1 MSWVWK
7 DREGGRRYFL
17 AFDVY
22 VEGNYRNDAVYIIIT
37 FFTFW
42 ILESYMVPISLFVT
56 SEVVKFWQGFV
67 FINMDPDMM
76 YPETRE
82 ASKCRNSNIM
92 EDLGK
97 VDYVFSD
104 KTGTLTC
111 NDMRLRQ
118 IAVKGV
124 VYGRKEVELE
134 NEAPHNDYPAAMQIF
149 DPRMKEVLESFK
161 KMTRWARWTKS
172 GGASRMGLKLG
183 SSHRLNLEGERQQ
196 QSGRDEPAPVVL
208 GTVASAAPGAEP
220 DPLTLQDFDEAV
232 NNSTPTPTPT
242 NPYDRAGEKD
252 LDETELVK
260 SLAGL
265 DGLHLV
271 DFWTNI
277 CVCHSLI
284 VETDEKT
291 GATTVQGPSPD
302 EVALVNMAKQLGFV
316 FKGRDSTSIYLD
328 LQGESIRYEVLNV
341 LEFSSE
347 RRRMSVIARA
357 PDRTIRLFVKGA
369 DSAILA
375 LLNTDNE
382 DGQLMAETDRNL
394 HRFAQQ
400 GLRTLC
406 VATRVLS
413 EEEWMAWDA
422 KYQEAAASLDDR
434 DARVERVSVQIE
446 KDLDFVGITAIEDR
460 LQDGVPEAIHTLLD
474 AGIRVWMITGDKRE
488 TAINIAVSCR
498 LLKNPS
504 EALTIEA
511 ESVLEASGVL
521 DRLFSK
527 TSGFPVPT
535 GAQSRVLVRT
545 ETVKGDHSK
554 ASTRP
559 DGNLELVIDGRTL
572 QHILGTDLEPRLA
585 ELGSRCGAVVVCRAS
600 PSQKASIV
608 KMMKRYEAVQ
618 AAGGSTGLLRWYR
631 HFLRDIQSK
640 MLAIG
645 DGANDVAMIQAADVG
660 VGVMGKEGRQAV
672 NNSDFAIPQFVHLV
686 RLLLVHGQLSD
697 YRIAYLVKYSFYK
710 NICFATVLSL
720 YQFYNGFSG
729 TTVID
734 DISAFM
740 YNVVF
745 TAMPIGCFALYDRTM
760 SNTMLLMYPQTYN
773 NGNYLNTTNFWKT
786 GILQGILD
794 GAIIFCVPFFGSDQY
809 DRLQLDDVGSFG
821 KMVFVALLA
830 SVTMEVA
837 LASRYWTSVFVF
849 FLSTSGLF
857 VYPFIFGYSWSLTAS
872 GVPDPLMIGVGEH
885 AMANPNFWFAV
896 MLVVMC
902 TTGHRLFLYS
912 VTWAFFPSDTTI
924 LSERE
929 QRYGTFYEV
938 GWQTLNRLA
947 KLGVRVPKAPVHAQQ
962 QHLRANGT
970 SSLVQMSSIGAR
982 PRADA

>member
-1 MSWVWK
+1 M
-7 DREGGRRYFL
+7 
-17 AFDVY
+17 
-22 VEGNYRNDAVYIIIT
+22 
-37 FFTFW
+37 
-42 ILESYMVPISLFVT
+42 
-56 SEVVKFWQGFV
+56 
-67 FINMDPDMM
+67 
-76 YPETRE
+76 
-82 ASKCRNSNIM
+82 
-92 EDLGK
+92 
-97 VDYVFSD
+97 
-104 KTGTLTC
+104 
-111 NDMRLRQ
+111 
-118 IAVKGV
+118 
-124 VYGRKEVELE
+124 
-134 NEAPHNDYPAAMQIF
+134 
-149 DPRMKEVLESFK
+149 
-161 KMTRWARWTKS
+161 
-172 GGASRMGLKLG
+172 
-183 SSHRLNLEGERQQ
+183 
-196 QSGRDEPAPVVL
+196 
-208 GTVASAAPGAEP
+208 
-220 DPLTLQDFDEAV
+220 
-232 NNSTPTPTPT
+232 
-242 NPYDRAGEKD
+242 
-252 LDETELVK
+252 
-260 SLAGL
+260 
-265 DGLHLV
+265 
-271 DFWTNI
+271 
-277 CVCHSLI
+277 
-284 VETDEKT
+284 
-291 GATTVQGPSPD
+291 
-302 EVALVNMAKQLGFV
+302 
-316 FKGRDSTSIYLD
+316 
-328 LQGESIRYEVLNV
+328 
-341 LEFSSE
+341 
-347 RRRMSVIARA
+347 
-357 PDRTIRLFVKGA
+357 
-369 DSAILA
+369 
-375 LLNTDNE
+375 
-382 DGQLMAETDRNL
+382 
-394 HRFAQQ
+394 
-400 GLRTLC
+400 
-406 VATRVLS
+406 
-413 EEEWMAWDA
+413 
-422 KYQEAAASLDDR
+422 
-434 DARVERVSVQIE
+434 QIE
-446 KDLDFVGITAIEDR
+446 KDLDFVGMTAIEDR
-460 LQDGVPEAIHTLLD
+460 LQDGVPESIHTLLD

-498 LLKNPS
+498 LLKNSS

-511 ESVLEASGVL
+511 ESVLEASDVL
-521 DRLFSK
+521 DRLSVK

-535 GAQSRVLVRT
+535 GAQSRVLVRN

-554 ASTRP
+554 ACTRP

-760 SNTMLLMYPQTYN
+760 SNTMLLMYPRTYN
-773 NGNYLNTTNFWKT
+773 NGNYLTTTNFWKT

-794 GAIIFCVPFFGSDQY
+794 GAIVFCVPFFGTDQY

-849 FLSTSGLF
+849 FLTTSSFF
-857 VYPFIFGYSWSLTAS
+857 VYPFIFGYSWSLVGS
-872 GVPDPLMIGVGEH
+872 GIPDPLMIGVGEH
-885 AMANPNFWFAV
+885 AMANPNFWFSV
-896 MLVVMC
+896 ILVVLC

-947 KLGVRVPKAPVHAQQ
+947 KLGVKVPKAPVHTQQ
-962 QHLRANGT
+962 PHLRANGT
-970 SSLVQMSSIGAR
+970 SSSVQMSSIGAR